1 MKRFIL
7 NIVCIVSGICPMWA
21 DADTNVS
28 QYSEIVYVESTS
40 ANAGDE
46 VTLSIQL
53 HNTNPV
59 IGYNFKLYL
68 PEGISVKTEVDD
80 FGDLVIDAGLSGNRT
95 SASRHTFVT
104 SLNNE
109 GVLTVLCYSTQ
120 TYSFVG
126 NDGVVGYIKVNIDE
140 NMAEGVYPIIIREE
154 AISLSNATPQI
165 SYIQSSITITN
176 SSPVLLGD
184 VNEDG
189 VVNVM
194 DATMLIGAYLNNNT
208 DQLPQAVADV
218 NHDGIINVMDAT
230 EIINIYLNTR

>member
-1 MKRFIL
+1 MKRFVFS
-7 NIVCIVSGICPMWA
+7 IVCIVFGICPIWA
-21 DADTNVS
+21 DADTDIS
-28 QYSEIVYVESTS
+28 QYSEIVYIPGVS

-80 FGDLVIDAGLSGNRT
+80 FGDLVIDAALSGNRT

-104 SLNNE
+104 SLNNQ

-120 TYSFVG
+120 TYTFVG
-126 NDGVVGYIKVNIDE
+126 NEGEVGYIKVNIDE

-165 SYIQSSITITN
+165 SYIQSTITITN
-176 SSPVLLGD
+176 SSPALLGD
-184 VNEDG
+184 INEDG

-194 DATMLIGAYLNNNT
+194 DATMLIGAYLNNTT
-208 DQLPQAVADV
+208 DQLNASVADV
-218 NHDGIINVMDAT
+218 NQDGVINVMDAT
-230 EIINIYLNTR
+230 EIINIYLHNR